1 MPLCGSHR
9 IALDGKPRRPSR
21 AQAGEK
27 SCETRILY
35 LSRMAFRTKTGSF
48 IGCPACELETL
59 SFSCVVADCKCR
71 SAEYC
76 RISPRLVSTLVSNR
90 IRFLPG
96 DPERYGLPKL
106 DLF

>member
-1 MPLCGSHR
+1 MPLCGSPR
-9 IALDGKPRRPSR
+9 LALDGKPRRPSR

-35 LSRMAFRTKTGSF
+35 LSRMVFRTKTGSF

-59 SFSCVVADCKCR
+59 SFSRVVADFKRR
-71 SAEYC
+71 SAEYR
-76 RISPRLVSTLVSNR
+76 RISPRLVSNR

-96 DPERYGLPKL
+96 GPERYGLPKL
-106 DLF
+106 DSF